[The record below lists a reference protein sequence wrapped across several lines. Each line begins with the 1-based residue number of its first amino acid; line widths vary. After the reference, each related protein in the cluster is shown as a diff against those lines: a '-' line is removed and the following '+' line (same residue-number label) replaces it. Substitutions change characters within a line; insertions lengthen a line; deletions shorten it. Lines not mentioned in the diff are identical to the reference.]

1 MFFCHIQSTHSQI
14 KIFVSPCLAWFL
26 LDEKTSWFPSGLNTG
41 NPSNPEKVV
50 ICSKLFPSIPTA
62 HKSKFLPFGS
72 FIFEEK
78 ITLLSS
84 VKKYGAK
91 LAPSLFVIFILFYEI
106 QYKRAT
112 SLTQST
118 RVSIIFGSWVVE
130 LFNLL

>member
-91 LAPSLFVIFILFYEI
+91 LAPSLFVIFILFYEKYFLERRFRS
-106 QYKRAT
+106 QVFCR
-112 SLTQST
+112 SLAELELL
-118 RVSIIFGSWVVE
+118 SIERIS
-130 LFNLL
+130 